1 MTPLRCRRSDA
12 SPHFDLPVSRLCAL
26 ESRWWKGWRYFM
38 VLHRMVRCS
47 QAINLCAA
55 GMETSSDGSYLVCA
69 EGPPFL
75 PLVQWIKRT
84 ASLDIPMVNLPSL
97 QQLRFLCA
105 LAEQCHFGRA
115 AESCAVT
122 QSTLSGGIKE
132 LEARLGVTL
141 FERSHRHVMLT
152 PLGKE
157 IATRAQ
163 RLLVDAE
170 ELVGLAR
177 NAQEPLSG
185 PLRFGVIPT
194 VGPYV
199 LPSLLQHLGT
209 ALPKLKLY
217 VREAPTPVLLDKL
230 AAGELDILLVA
241 IPYELGDVEAMEIAE
256 DPIVVAMP
264 RNHPLGHRKAV
275 GRDDLARE
283 QLLLIEDG
291 HCLRS
296 HSLQA
301 CRIVDPIRNEV
312 FQATSLRTL
321 IQMVAA
327 ELGIT
332 LMPQIAVES
341 ELASTRN
348 VVIRPLSPDKPFRT
362 LVLAWRPTTSRGAE
376 FRMLGNLIREC
387 LTGTK
392 RAFAPDQDTEALP
405 AR

>member
-1 MTPLRCRRSDA
+1 M
-12 SPHFDLPVSRLCAL
+12 
-26 ESRWWKGWRYFM
+26 
-38 VLHRMVRCS
+38 
-47 QAINLCAA
+47 AI
-55 GMETSSDGSYLVCA
+55 
-69 EGPPFL
+69 
-75 PLVQWIKRT
+75 
-84 ASLDIPMVNLPSL
+84 LPSL

-105 LAEQCHFGRA
+105 LTEQGHFGRA
-115 AESCAVT
+115 ADSCAVT

-132 LEARLGVTL
+132 LEARLGVKL
-141 FERSHRHVMLT
+141 FERSQRHVMLT

-157 IATRAQ
+157 IATRAR

-170 ELVGLAR
+170 ELVGLAH

-199 LPSLLQHLGT
+199 LPSLLSHLAT
-209 ALPKLKLY
+209 ELPRLKLY
-217 VREAPTPVLLDKL
+217 VREAPTGALLDRL

-241 IPYELGDVEAMEIAE
+241 VPYDLGEAETMEIAE
-256 DPIVVAMP
+256 DPIVVAMSG
-264 RNHPLGHRKAV
+264 NHRLRHHKV
-275 GRDDLARE
+275 VSRDDLASD

-301 CRIVDPIRNEV
+301 CRIVDPDRNEV

-321 IQMVAA
+321 VQMVAA
-327 ELGIT
+327 GLGIT
-332 LMPQIAVES
+332 LMPQIAVEA

-348 VVIRPLSPDKPFRT
+348 VIVRSLSPDEPSRT
-362 LVLAWRPTTSRGAE
+362 LVLAWRPTSSRGAE
-376 FRMLGNLIREC
+376 FRMLGDLIRQG
-387 LTGTK
+387 LTGTE
-392 RAFAPDQDTEALP
+392 RAFAPDRDLKALP

>member
-1 MTPLRCRRSDA
+1 
-12 SPHFDLPVSRLCAL
+12 
-26 ESRWWKGWRYFM
+26 
-38 VLHRMVRCS
+38 
-47 QAINLCAA
+47 
-55 GMETSSDGSYLVCA
+55 
-69 EGPPFL
+69 
-75 PLVQWIKRT
+75 
-84 ASLDIPMVNLPSL
+84 LDIPMVILPSL

-132 LEARLGVTL
+132 LEARLGITL
-141 FERSHRHVMLT
+141 FERSHRQVMLT

-170 ELVGLAR
+170 ELAGLAR

-199 LPSLLQHLGT
+199 LPSLLSHLGT
-209 ALPKLKLY
+209 ARPKLKLH
-217 VREAPTPVLLDKL
+217 VREAPTAALLDKL
-230 AAGELDILLVA
+230 AGGYLDILLVA
-241 IPYELGDVEAMEIAE
+241 VPYDLGNVEAMEIAE

-264 RNHPLGHRKAV
+264 RDHPLGRHKV
-275 GRDDLARE
+275 VSPDDLARE
-283 QLLLIEDG
+283 RLLLIEDG

-301 CRIVDPIRNEV
+301 CRIVDPVSNEV

-321 IQMVAA
+321 VQMVAA
-327 ELGIT
+327 ELGVT
-332 LMPQIAVES
+332 LMPQIAVDS
-341 ELASTRN
+341 ELTSTRN

-362 LVLAWRPTTSRGAE
+362 LVLAWRLTSSRGAE
-376 FRMLGNLIREC
+376 FRMLGNIIREC

-392 RAFAPDQDTEALP
+392 RAFAPGQDTEALP

>member
-1 MTPLRCRRSDA
+1 M
-12 SPHFDLPVSRLCAL
+12 
-26 ESRWWKGWRYFM
+26 
-38 VLHRMVRCS
+38 
-47 QAINLCAA
+47 AI
-55 GMETSSDGSYLVCA
+55 
-69 EGPPFL
+69 
-75 PLVQWIKRT
+75 
-84 ASLDIPMVNLPSL
+84 LPSF

-132 LEARLGVTL
+132 LEARLGITL
-141 FERSHRHVMLT
+141 FERGHRHVMLT

-157 IATRAQ
+157 IATRAR

-170 ELVGLAR
+170 ELVGVAR
-177 NAQEPLSG
+177 NAQQPLSG

-194 VGPYV
+194 VGPYL
-199 LPSLLQHLGT
+199 LPSLLSQLGT
-209 ALPKLKLY
+209 ALPRLKLH
-217 VREAPTPVLLDKL
+217 VREAPTAALLDKL
-230 AAGELDILLVA
+230 ANGELDILLVA
-241 IPYELGDVEAMEIAE
+241 IPYELGDVEVMEIAK

-264 RNHPLGHRKAV
+264 RNHPLGQQKVV
-275 GRDDLARE
+275 GCDDLARE

-301 CRIVDPIRNEV
+301 CRIVDPVRNEV

-321 IQMVAA
+321 VQMVAA
-327 ELGIT
+327 DLGIT
-332 LMPQIAVES
+332 LMPQIAVDS

-376 FRMLGNLIREC
+376 FRMLGNLIRKC
-387 LTGTK
+387 LSPAK
-392 RAFAPDQDTEALP
+392 RAFAPDRDTAALP

>member
-1 MTPLRCRRSDA
+1 M
-12 SPHFDLPVSRLCAL
+12 
-26 ESRWWKGWRYFM
+26 
-38 VLHRMVRCS
+38 
-47 QAINLCAA
+47 AI
-55 GMETSSDGSYLVCA
+55 
-69 EGPPFL
+69 
-75 PLVQWIKRT
+75 
-84 ASLDIPMVNLPSL
+84 LPSL

-105 LAEQCHFGRA
+105 LGEQCHFGRA
-115 AESCAVT
+115 AESCSVT

-141 FERSHRHVMLT
+141 FERSNRHVMLT

-157 IATRAQ
+157 IAARAQ

-177 NAQEPLSG
+177 NGQEPLSG
-185 PLRFGVIPT
+185 PLRFGAIPT

-199 LPSLLQHLGT
+199 LPSLLSRLGT

-217 VREAPTPVLLDKL
+217 VREAPTAVLLDRL
-230 AAGELDILLVA
+230 AGGELDILLVA
-241 IPYELGDVEAMEIAE
+241 IPYDLGDVEALEIAE

-264 RNHPLGHRKAV
+264 RNHPLGHHKV
-275 GRDDLARE
+275 VSRDDLARE

-301 CRIVDPIRNEV
+301 CRIVDPVRNEV

-321 IQMVAA
+321 VQMVAA

-332 LMPQIAVES
+332 LMPQMAVDL

-348 VVIRPLSPDKPFRT
+348 VVIRSLSPDKPFRT
-362 LVLAWRPTTSRGAE
+362 LVLAWRPTSSRGAE
-376 FRMLGNLIREC
+376 FRMLGSIIREC

-392 RAFAPDQDTEALP
+392 RARASDQDAEALP

>member
-1 MTPLRCRRSDA
+1 M
-12 SPHFDLPVSRLCAL
+12 
-26 ESRWWKGWRYFM
+26 
-38 VLHRMVRCS
+38 
-47 QAINLCAA
+47 AI
-55 GMETSSDGSYLVCA
+55 
-69 EGPPFL
+69 
-75 PLVQWIKRT
+75 
-84 ASLDIPMVNLPSL
+84 LPSL

-132 LEARLGVTL
+132 LEARLGITL

-199 LPSLLQHLGT
+199 LPSLLSHLGT
-209 ALPKLKLY
+209 ALPKLKLH
-217 VREAPTPVLLDKL
+217 VREAPTTVLLDKL
-230 AAGELDILLVA
+230 ARGELDVLLVA
-241 IPYELGDVEAMEIAE
+241 VPYELGDVETMQIAE

-264 RNHPLGHRKAV
+264 RNHPLAHHKV
-275 GRDDLARE
+275 VSRDDLARE
-283 QLLLIEDG
+283 QVLLIEDG

-301 CRIVDPIRNEV
+301 CRIVNPVRNEV

-321 IQMVAA
+321 VQMVAA
-327 ELGIT
+327 NLGIT
-332 LMPQIAVES
+332 LIPQIAVDS
-341 ELASTRN
+341 ELASTRD
-348 VVIRPLSPDKPFRT
+348 VVIRSLSPDRPYRT
-362 LVLAWRPTTSRGAE
+362 LVLAWRPTSSRGAE

-387 LTGTK
+387 LTGPK
-392 RAFAPDQDTEALP
+392 KVFAPDRGTAALP

>member
-1 MTPLRCRRSDA
+1 
-12 SPHFDLPVSRLCAL
+12 
-26 ESRWWKGWRYFM
+26 M
-38 VLHRMVRCS
+38 V
-47 QAINLCAA
+47 
-55 GMETSSDGSYLVCA
+55 T
-69 EGPPFL
+69 
-75 PLVQWIKRT
+75 
-84 ASLDIPMVNLPSL
+84 LPSL

-105 LAEQCHFGRA
+105 LAERCHFGRA

-152 PLGKE
+152 PLGQE

-170 ELVGLAR
+170 ELVGLAH
-177 NAQEPLSG
+177 NAREPLSG

-199 LPSLLQHLGT
+199 LPSLLSHLGT

-230 AAGELDILLVA
+230 AAGELDVLLVA
-241 IPYELGDVEAMEIAE
+241 TPYELGDVEAMEIAE
-256 DPIVVAMP
+256 DPIVVVMP
-264 RNHPLGHRKAV
+264 SNHPLRHHKVV

-301 CRIVDPIRNEV
+301 CRVVDPGRNEV

-321 IQMVAA
+321 VQMVAA

-332 LMPQIAVES
+332 LMPRIAVDS
-341 ELASTRN
+341 ELAATRN
-348 VVIRPLSPDKPFRT
+348 VVARPLSPDRAFRT
-362 LVLAWRPTTSRGAE
+362 LVVAWRPTSSRGAE

-387 LTGTK
+387 LTGSP
-392 RAFAPDQDTEALP
+392 RAVAPDHDIEALA

>member
-1 MTPLRCRRSDA
+1 
-12 SPHFDLPVSRLCAL
+12 
-26 ESRWWKGWRYFM
+26 M
-38 VLHRMVRCS
+38 VIR
-47 QAINLCAA
+47 
-55 GMETSSDGSYLVCA
+55 
-69 EGPPFL
+69 
-75 PLVQWIKRT
+75 
-84 ASLDIPMVNLPSL
+84 PSL

-105 LAEQCHFGRA
+105 LAEQRHFGRA

-141 FERSHRHVMLT
+141 FERSHRHLMLT

-177 NAQEPLSG
+177 NADEPLSG
-185 PLRFGVIPT
+185 PLRFGAIPT

-199 LPSLLQHLGT
+199 LPSLLSHLGT

-217 VREAPTPVLLDKL
+217 VREATTEVLLDKL
-230 AAGELDILLVA
+230 AAGELDILLAA
-241 IPYELGDVEAMEIAE
+241 IPYELSDVEAMEIAE

-264 RNHPLGHRKAV
+264 RNHPLGHHKV
-275 GRDDLARE
+275 VSRDDLARE

-301 CRIVDPIRNEV
+301 CRVVDPVRNEV

-321 IQMVAA
+321 VQMVAA

-332 LMPQIAVES
+332 LMPQIAVDS

-348 VVIRPLSPDKPFRT
+348 VVVRPLSPDKPFRT
-362 LVLAWRPTTSRGAE
+362 LVLAWRSTSSRGDE
-376 FRMLGNLIREC
+376 FRLLGNLIREC

-392 RAFAPDQDTEALP
+392 TTFAPEAVIDQLKRRRDF
-405 AR
+405 R

>member
-1 MTPLRCRRSDA
+1 MIFEAYP
-12 SPHFDLPVSRLCAL
+12 
-26 ESRWWKGWRYFM
+26 GWRDPLFL
-38 VLHRMVRCS
+38 VLLRRI
-47 QAINLCAA
+47 Q
-55 GMETSSDGSYLVCA
+55 
-69 EGPPFL
+69 
-75 PLVQWIKRT
+75 KRI
-84 ASLDIPMVNLPSL
+84 ALLDISMVFLPSL

-105 LAEQCHFGRA
+105 LAERTHFGRA

-141 FERSHRHVMLT
+141 FERGHRHVMLT

-157 IATRAQ
+157 IAACAQ

-185 PLRFGVIPT
+185 PLRFGIIPT

-199 LPSLLQHLGT
+199 LPSLLPHLAT
-209 ALPKLKLY
+209 AWPKLTLY
-217 VREAPTPVLLDKL
+217 VREAQTAALLEKL
-230 AAGELDILLVA
+230 AEGELDILLVA
-241 IPYELGDVEAMEIAE
+241 IPYDLGDVEVMKIAE

-264 RNHPLGHRKAV
+264 RNHPFSHHTV
-275 GRDDLARE
+275 VSRDDLDRE

-296 HSLQA
+296 HALQA
-301 CRIVDPIRNEV
+301 CRIVDPVGNEV

-348 VVIRPLSPDKPFRT
+348 VVIRPLSPDGPFRT
-362 LVLAWRPTTSRGAE
+362 LLMAWRPTSSRGAE
-376 FRMLGNLIREC
+376 FRMLGNLVREC

-392 RAFAPDQDTEALP
+392 TAFAPDQHGEPLF

>member
-1 MTPLRCRRSDA
+1 
-12 SPHFDLPVSRLCAL
+12 
-26 ESRWWKGWRYFM
+26 M
-38 VLHRMVRCS
+38 V
-47 QAINLCAA
+47 I
-55 GMETSSDGSYLVCA
+55 
-69 EGPPFL
+69 
-75 PLVQWIKRT
+75 
-84 ASLDIPMVNLPSL
+84 LPSL

-105 LAEQCHFGRA
+105 LAERGHFGRA

-132 LEARLGVTL
+132 LEARLGLTL

-157 IATRAQ
+157 IASRAQ

-177 NAQEPLSG
+177 SAREPLSG

-199 LPSLLQHLGT
+199 LPLLLPHLSN

-217 VREAPTPVLLDKL
+217 VREAQTSVLLDKL
-230 AAGELDILLVA
+230 AGGELDILLVA
-241 IPYELGDVEAMEIAE
+241 IPYELGDVEAMEITE
-256 DPIVVAMP
+256 DPFVVAMP
-264 RNHPLGHRKAV
+264 RNHPLGRQKVV

-291 HCLRS
+291 HCLRN

-301 CRIVDPIRNEV
+301 CRIVDPVRKEV

-321 IQMVAA
+321 VQMVAA

-332 LMPQIAVES
+332 VMPQIAVDS

-348 VVIRPLSPDKPFRT
+348 VVIKPLSPDKPFRT
-362 LVLAWRPTTSRGAE
+362 LVLAWRQTSSRSAE

-387 LTGTK
+387 LTRTK
-392 RAFAPDQDTEALP
+392 PASAADQDTEALA

>member
-1 MTPLRCRRSDA
+1 M
-12 SPHFDLPVSRLCAL
+12 
-26 ESRWWKGWRYFM
+26 
-38 VLHRMVRCS
+38 
-47 QAINLCAA
+47 AI
-55 GMETSSDGSYLVCA
+55 
-69 EGPPFL
+69 
-75 PLVQWIKRT
+75 
-84 ASLDIPMVNLPSL
+84 LPSL

-105 LAEQCHFGRA
+105 LAEQRHFRRA

-170 ELVGLAR
+170 ELVGLAH

-199 LPSLLQHLGT
+199 LPSLLSHLGT

-230 AAGELDILLVA
+230 AGGELDILLVA
-241 IPYELGDVEAMEIAE
+241 IPYELGDVEAMEIKE

-264 RNHPLGHRKAV
+264 RNH
-275 GRDDLARE
+275 
-283 QLLLIEDG
+283 
-291 HCLRS
+291 
-296 HSLQA
+296 SLQA
-301 CRIVDPIRNEV
+301 CRIVDPVRNEV

-321 IQMVAA
+321 VQMVAA

-332 LMPQIAVES
+332 LMPQIAVDS

-362 LVLAWRPTTSRGAE
+362 LVLAWRPTSSRGAE

-392 RAFAPDQDTEALP
+392 RAFSPDQDIEVLP
-405 AR
+405 AC

>member
-1 MTPLRCRRSDA
+1 
-12 SPHFDLPVSRLCAL
+12 
-26 ESRWWKGWRYFM
+26 
-38 VLHRMVRCS
+38 
-47 QAINLCAA
+47 
-55 GMETSSDGSYLVCA
+55 
-69 EGPPFL
+69 
-75 PLVQWIKRT
+75 
-84 ASLDIPMVNLPSL
+84 LDIPMVILPSL

-115 AESCAVT
+115 AENCAVT

-132 LEARLGVTL
+132 LEARLGVML

-177 NAQEPLSG
+177 NVQEPLSG

-199 LPSLLQHLGT
+199 LPSLLAHLGT

-230 AAGELDILLVA
+230 VAGELDILLVA
-241 IPYELGDVEAMEIAE
+241 IPYGLGDVEAIEIAE

-264 RNHPLGHRKAV
+264 RNHPLAHYEV
-275 GRDDLARE
+275 VDRDDLARE

-301 CRIVDPIRNEV
+301 CRIVDPVRNEV

-321 IQMVAA
+321 VQMVDA

-332 LMPQIAVES
+332 LVPQIAVES
-341 ELASTRN
+341 ELASSRN
-348 VVIRPLSPDKPFRT
+348 VVIRRLSPDQPFRT
-362 LVLAWRPTTSRGAE
+362 LVLAWRPTSSRSAE

-387 LTGTK
+387 LAGSK
-392 RAFAPDQDTEALP
+392 RADQNSKALV
-405 AR
+405 ARFIQIAG